1 MGLWLQWQ
9 CLGWPLPRLLSD
21 DAHHPS
27 HQQQHQQQQQQQ
39 ACDRFCCTSE
49 EAALFITIFPLV
61 PSTHT
66 ALRSFLLILPISIV
80 SSSSWPRLHSSLA
93 SNHPSIQPSIR
104 SFVVVM
110 DDSFFPLFSFL
121 LCAFNR
127 DSSRVAFSASLSV
140 DRLVGRSVGRS
151 QPAAPS

>member
-61 PSTHT
+61 PSIHT
-66 ALRSFLLILPISIV
+66 ALRSFLLIPISIV

-93 SNHPSIQPSIR
+93 SNHPSNHPSIR

-110 DDSFFPLFSFL
+110 DDSFFPLFSSL

-140 DRLVGRSVGRS
+140 DRSVGRSVGRS